1 MQADSQRFSGI
12 PPLMPGKFIDSR
24 GKILAE
30 RQEGDLLIVHSIC
43 DKKHLHILRRLVQSL
58 LNHKKTIRHGDKTG
72 EAVV

>member
-1 MQADSQRFSGI
+1 MQAASQRFSGI

-43 DKKHLHILRRLVQSL
+43 DKKHFPILQGNVQSFI
-58 LNHKKTIRHGDKTG
+58 N
-72 EAVV
+72 